1 MYPSCKRCTFSLYTH
16 SAISHTHINALTA
29 LNSNNDASFQ
39 SMTLA
44 SSRYAPLSS
53 APGAR
58 LEASATTKGTQ
69 RVATKAQTYANAIM
83 AARET
88 ARGRVR
94 ASEGTRPMR
103 PNDVDGRGDKLCVFG
118 HLDYIHNNL

>member
-1 MYPSCKRCTFSLYTH
+1 
-16 SAISHTHINALTA
+16 
-29 LNSNNDASFQ
+29 
-39 SMTLA
+39 MTLA

-88 ARGRVR
+88 ARGRGR

-103 PNDVDGRGDKLCVFG
+103 PNDDVGRDDKRCTFG
-118 HLDYIHNNL
+118 HLDCIYHKL